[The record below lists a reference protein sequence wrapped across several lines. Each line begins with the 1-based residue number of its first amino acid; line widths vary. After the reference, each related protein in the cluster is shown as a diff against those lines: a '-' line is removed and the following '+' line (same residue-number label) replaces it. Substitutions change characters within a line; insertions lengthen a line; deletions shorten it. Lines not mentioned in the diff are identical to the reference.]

1 MAREELRIS
10 ILIKDDKVFL
20 GAQASDCDPKMA
32 TLQGD
37 LTAALERV
45 PSFVAEANEQWD
57 ASPRNP
63 KSTIPEPVPPPPAP
77 RPVTRS
83 TSKSAAPTEPAQP
96 HMF

>member
-10 ILIKDDKVFL
+10 ILIKEDKVFL

-63 KSTIPEPVPPPPAP
+63 KSTIPEPVPPAPAP
-77 RPVTRS
+77 RS
-83 TSKSAAPTEPAQP
+83 TSKSVAATEPAQP
-96 HMF
+96 PMF

>member
-1 MAREELRIS
+1 MAREELKIS
-10 ILIKDDKVFL
+10 IVIKEDKVFL

-63 KSTIPEPVPPPPAP
+63 KSTIPEPVPPAPAP

-83 TSKSAAPTEPAQP
+83 TSKSAAPTESAQP
-96 HMF
+96 HFF

>member
-1 MAREELRIS
+1 MAREELKIRI
-10 ILIKDDKVFL
+10 INKGDKVFL

-63 KSTIPEPVPPPPAP
+63 KSTIPEPVPPAPAP
-77 RPVTRS
+77 RP
-83 TSKSAAPTEPAQP
+83 TSKSATTTEPAKP

>member
-10 ILIKDDKVFL
+10 ILIKEDKIFL

-63 KSTIPEPVPPPPAP
+63 KSTILEPEPPAP
-77 RPVTRS
+77 APRS
-83 TSKSAAPTEPAQP
+83 TSKSAASEPAQP